1 MSAVKDCFGS
11 FDHSSEICLHCPL
24 AHPCIDWKYNLLNV
38 RRNWWAL
45 PLLVVGLAI
54 GSWDIIK
61 GILEAEPLSKAVL
74 WMVGTFC
81 LTINIAVLLLNWKD
95 RARTKLVMKSFE

>member
-1 MSAVKDCFGS
+1 VKDCFGS
-11 FDHSSEICLHCPL
+11 YGYSSERCLHCPL
-24 AHPCIDWKYNLLNV
+24 ARPCIDWKYNILNV

-45 PLLVVGLAI
+45 LIAVAGLAI

-61 GILEAEPLSKAVL
+61 GILEAELLSKAVL
-74 WMVGTFC
+74 WMAGIFC